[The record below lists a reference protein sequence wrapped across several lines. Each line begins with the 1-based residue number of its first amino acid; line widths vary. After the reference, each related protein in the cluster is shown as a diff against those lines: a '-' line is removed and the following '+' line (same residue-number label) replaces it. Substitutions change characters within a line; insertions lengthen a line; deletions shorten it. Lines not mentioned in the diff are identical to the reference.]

1 MNDEQALVDEIVRRV
16 LEQLPGVAAA
26 LRIETSPA
34 GSSSPAPVSSAAVI
48 PVATSPAAERL
59 PPDPPRTEPVFAETN
74 STGRFLAAPTG
85 WNAPPV
91 EVTTST
97 VSVVTTPAPAPVTPS
112 VSVSVSPPPAATPPA
127 SAAVSPGPIS
137 SGPIASAPIAS
148 APIASGTGVAA
159 SAPAAAPDEVLISE
173 RVITAEVL
181 LRDLRG
187 ARRVVI
193 APKAL
198 LTPTANDVIRM
209 RRLDVV
215 RQSAQAAAS
224 TTVRRRWVILVGQSL
239 PAVTAAVGA
248 WRTAGG
254 RLETALVGT
263 AAEAAAR
270 AISAICRGEADEVL
284 VIAAQP
290 ESVACLANR
299 NEAVRGVV
307 LVESAA
313 VARLRESLRPN
324 VWVVDAAPRG
334 GFDLSSLLTHLDR

>member
-26 LRIETSPA
+26 LRTETSPA

-127 SAAVSPGPIS
+127 LAAVSPGPIA
-137 SGPIASAPIAS
+137 SGPIAS

-209 RRLDVV
+209 RRLEVV

>member
-59 PPDPPRTEPVFAETN
+59 PPDPPWTEPVFAETN

-127 SAAVSPGPIS
+127 RAAVSPGPIS
-137 SGPIASAPIAS
+137 SGPIAS

-198 LTPTANDVIRM
+198 LTPTANDVIRT
-209 RRLDVV
+209 RRLEVV
-215 RQSAQAAAS
+215 RQSAQATAS

>member
-16 LEQLPGVAAA
+16 LEQLSGVADT
-26 LRIETSPA
+26 LRTETSHH
-34 GSSSPAPVSSAAVI
+34 GSSPPAPASSPSA
-48 PVATSPAAERL
+48 SPTLELL

-74 STGRFLAAPTG
+74 SSGRFLPPPTG
-85 WNAPPV
+85 WNSPPV

-97 VSVVTTPAPAPVTPS
+97 VSVVSTPAPAPVTPS
-112 VSVSVSPPPAATPPA
+112 VSVSVAPLPAVTPSLALPPA
-127 SAAVSPGPIS
+127 SPA
-137 SGPIASAPIAS
+137 
-148 APIASGTGVAA
+148 VAA
-159 SAPAAAPDEVLISE
+159 SPGMEEEVVISE

-198 LTPTANDVIRM
+198 LTPTANDVIRT
-209 RRLDVV
+209 RRLDIV
-215 RQSAQAAAS
+215 RQSAQATPSS
-224 TTVRRRWVILVGQSL
+224 TSRRRWVILVGQSL

-284 VIAAQP
+284 VISAQP

-307 LVESAA
+307 LVEAAA

-334 GFDLSSLLTHLDR
+334 GFDLSSLLSQLDR

>member
-1 MNDEQALVDEIVRRV
+1 
-16 LEQLPGVAAA
+16 
-26 LRIETSPA
+26 
-34 GSSSPAPVSSAAVI
+34 
-48 PVATSPAAERL
+48 
-59 PPDPPRTEPVFAETN
+59 
-74 STGRFLAAPTG
+74 
-85 WNAPPV
+85 
-91 EVTTST
+91 
-97 VSVVTTPAPAPVTPS
+97 
-112 VSVSVSPPPAATPPA
+112 
-127 SAAVSPGPIS
+127 
-137 SGPIASAPIAS
+137 
-148 APIASGTGVAA
+148 
-159 SAPAAAPDEVLISE
+159 VLISE

-209 RRLDVV
+209 RRLEVV

>member
-127 SAAVSPGPIS
+127 SAAVSPGPIA
-137 SGPIASAPIAS
+137 SGPIAS

-198 LTPTANDVIRM
+198 LTPTANDVIRT
-209 RRLDVV
+209 RRLEVV

>member
-127 SAAVSPGPIS
+127 LAAVSPGPIA
-137 SGPIASAPIAS
+137 SG
-148 APIASGTGVAA
+148 PIASGTGVAA

-209 RRLDVV
+209 RRLEVV

>member
-16 LEQLPGVAAA
+16 LEQLPGVAAT
-26 LRIETSPA
+26 LRTETTPP
-34 GSSSPAPVSSAAVI
+34 GSSSPASANPPSAG
-48 PVATSPAAERL
+48 PASELL

-74 STGRFLAAPTG
+74 SSGRFLPPPTG
-85 WNAPPV
+85 WNSPAV

-97 VSVVTTPAPAPVTPS
+97 VSVVSTPAPAPVTPS
-112 VSVSVSPPPAATPPA
+112 VSVSIAPSPSALPPVALPVASPA
-127 SAAVSPGPIS
+127 
-137 SGPIASAPIAS
+137 
-148 APIASGTGVAA
+148 VAA
-159 SAPAAAPDEVLISE
+159 GTAAADEVVISE

-198 LTPTANDVIRM
+198 LTPTANDVIRT
-209 RRLDVV
+209 RRLEVV
-215 RQSAQAAAS
+215 RQSAQATS
-224 TTVRRRWVILVGQSL
+224 SSTVRRRWVILVGQSL
-239 PAVTAAVGA
+239 PAITAAVGA

-284 VIAAQP
+284 VISAQP

-307 LVESAA
+307 LVEAAA

-334 GFDLSSLLTHLDR
+334 GFDLASLLTQLDW

>member
-1 MNDEQALVDEIVRRV
+1 MNDEQSLVDEIVRRV
-16 LEQLPGVAAA
+16 LEQLPGVAAT
-26 LRIETSPA
+26 LRTETSHH
-34 GSSSPAPVSSAAVI
+34 GSSPPAPASSPSASPAL
-48 PVATSPAAERL
+48 ELL

-74 STGRFLAAPTG
+74 SSGRFLPPPTG
-85 WNAPPV
+85 WNSPPV

-97 VSVVTTPAPAPVTPS
+97 VSVVSTPAPAPVTPS
-112 VSVSVSPPPAATPPA
+112 VSVSVAPSPAVTPSLPLPPA
-127 SAAVSPGPIS
+127 SPAVTASPGMEE
-137 SGPIASAPIAS
+137 
-148 APIASGTGVAA
+148 
-159 SAPAAAPDEVLISE
+159 EVVISE

-198 LTPTANDVIRM
+198 LTPTANDVIRT

-215 RQSAQAAAS
+215 RQSAQATPSS
-224 TTVRRRWVILVGQSL
+224 TSRRRWVILVGQSL

-248 WRTAGG
+248 WRSAGG

-270 AISAICRGEADEVL
+270 AISAICRGEAHEVL
-284 VIAAQP
+284 VISAQP

-307 LVESAA
+307 LVEAAA

-334 GFDLSSLLTHLDR
+334 GFDLSSLLTQLDR

>member
-127 SAAVSPGPIS
+127 SAAVSPGPIA
-137 SGPIASAPIAS
+137 SGPIAS

-209 RRLDVV
+209 RRLEVV

>member
-127 SAAVSPGPIS
+127 RAAVSPGPIA
-137 SGPIASAPIAS
+137 SG
-148 APIASGTGVAA
+148 PIASGTGVAA
-159 SAPAAAPDEVLISE
+159 SATAAAPDEVLISE

-187 ARRVVI
+187 AGRVVI

-209 RRLDVV
+209 RRLEVV
-215 RQSAQAAAS
+215 RQSAQAIAS

-324 VWVVDAAPRG
+324 VWVVDAVPRG

>member
-127 SAAVSPGPIS
+127 LAAVSPGPIA
-137 SGPIASAPIAS
+137 SGPIAS

-198 LTPTANDVIRM
+198 LTPTANDVIRT
-209 RRLDVV
+209 RRLEVV

>member
-127 SAAVSPGPIS
+127 RAAVSPGPIS
-137 SGPIASAPIAS
+137 SGPIAS

-198 LTPTANDVIRM
+198 LTPTANDVIRT
-209 RRLDVV
+209 RRLEVV
-215 RQSAQAAAS
+215 RQSAQATAS

>member
-1 MNDEQALVDEIVRRV
+1 MARARSSLHQSRFRASTGLVDEIVQRV
-16 LEQLPGVAAA
+16 LEQLPGVSAA
-26 LRIETSPA
+26 LRTETGPA
-34 GSSSPAPVSSAAVI
+34 ATGNSSSVNPSTGSSLSKQ
-48 PVATSPAAERL
+48 L

-85 WNAPPV
+85 WNSPPV
-91 EVTTST
+91 EVTTSA
-97 VSVVTTPAPAPVTPS
+97 VSVVTSPAPAPVTPS
-112 VSVSVSPPPAATPPA
+112 VSVSVAPP
-127 SAAVSPGPIS
+127 SA
-137 SGPIASAPIAS
+137 
-148 APIASGTGVAA
+148 
-159 SAPAAAPDEVLISE
+159 APAAASPPIPSAPAVAAPAAADEVRISE

-181 LRDLRG
+181 LRDLGG

-198 LTPTANDVIRM
+198 LTPTANDVIRT
-209 RRLDVV
+209 RRLEVV
-215 RQSAQAAAS
+215 RQSAQATPS

-239 PAVTAAVGA
+239 PSVTAALGA

-254 RLETALVGT
+254 KLETALVGT

-284 VIAAQP
+284 VISAQP
-290 ESVACLANR
+290 ETVACLANR

-307 LVESAA
+307 LGEGAA
-313 VARLRESLRPN
+313 VSRLRDSLRPN
-324 VWVVDAAPRG
+324 VWVVDAAPRS

>member
-26 LRIETSPA
+26 LRTETSPA
-34 GSSSPAPVSSAAVI
+34 GSSSPAPVNSAAVI
-48 PVATSPAAERL
+48 PVATSPAAELL
-59 PPDPPRTEPVFAETN
+59 PPDPARTEPVFAETN

-127 SAAVSPGPIS
+127 RAAVSPGPIA
-137 SGPIASAPIAS
+137 SGPIASGPIS
-148 APIASGTGVAA
+148 SGTGVAA

-187 ARRVVI
+187 AGRVVI

-198 LTPTANDVIRM
+198 LTPTANDIIRM
-209 RRLDVV
+209 RRLEVV
-215 RQSAQAAAS
+215 RQSAQAIAS

-334 GFDLSSLLTHLDR
+334 GVDLSSLLTHLDR

>member
-97 VSVVTTPAPAPVTPS
+97 VSVITTPAPAPVTPT

-127 SAAVSPGPIS
+127 RAAVSPGPIA
-137 SGPIASAPIAS
+137 SGPIASG
-148 APIASGTGVAA
+148 PIASGTGVAA

-198 LTPTANDVIRM
+198 LTPTANDVIRT
-209 RRLDVV
+209 RRLEVV

>member
-16 LEQLPGVAAA
+16 LEQLPGVAAV
-26 LRIETSPA
+26 LRSEVPPPLSGTTSSVPA
-34 GSSSPAPVSSAAVI
+34 VPVASVAAAAV
-48 PVATSPAAERL
+48 PGTSVSPGEEL

-85 WNAPPV
+85 WNSPPV
-91 EVTTST
+91 ELTTST
-97 VSVVTTPAPAPVTPS
+97 VSVVSTPAPAPVTPAI
-112 VSVSVSPPPAATPPA
+112 SVSVSPPPAAVPVVSPPV
-127 SAAVSPGPIS
+127 SAAPLS
-137 SGPIASAPIAS
+137 SGP
-148 APIASGTGVAA
+148 VAV
-159 SAPAAAPDEVLISE
+159 APASTVGADEVLISE

-198 LTPTANDVIRM
+198 LTPTANDVIRT
-209 RRLDVV
+209 RRLEVV
-215 RQSAQAAAS
+215 RQSAQAAVSPTA
-224 TTVRRRWVILVGQSL
+224 RRRWLILVGQSL
-239 PAVTAAVGA
+239 PSVTAAVAA

-254 RLETALVGT
+254 KLETALVGT

-284 VIAAQP
+284 VVAAQP
-290 ESVACLANR
+290 ESVACFANR

-307 LVESAA
+307 LADAAA
-313 VARLRESLRPN
+313 VSRLRDSLRPN
-324 VWVVDAAPRG
+324 VWVVDATPRG
-334 GFDLSSLLTHLDR
+334 GFDLGSLLTHLDR

>member
-127 SAAVSPGPIS
+127 LAAVSPGPIA
-137 SGPIASAPIAS
+137 SGPIAS

-209 RRLDVV
+209 RRLEVV

>member
-26 LRIETSPA
+26 LRTETSPA
-34 GSSSPAPVSSAAVI
+34 GSSSPAAVSSAAVI
-48 PVATSPAAERL
+48 PVATSPAAELL
-59 PPDPPRTEPVFAETN
+59 PPDPARTEPVFAETN

-97 VSVVTTPAPAPVTPS
+97 VSVVTTPAPAPVTPT

-127 SAAVSPGPIS
+127 RAAVSPGPIS
-137 SGPIASAPIAS
+137 SG
-148 APIASGTGVAA
+148 PIASGTGVAA

-187 ARRVVI
+187 AGRVVI

-209 RRLDVV
+209 RRLEVV
-215 RQSAQAAAS
+215 RQSAQAIAS

-324 VWVVDAAPRG
+324 VWVVDAVPRG

>member
-127 SAAVSPGPIS
+127 SAAVSPGPIA

-148 APIASGTGVAA
+148 ETGVAA

-198 LTPTANDVIRM
+198 LTPTANDVIRT
-209 RRLDVV
+209 RRLEVV

>member
-16 LEQLPGVAAA
+16 LEQLPGVAAT
-26 LRIETSPA
+26 LRTETSSP
-34 GSSSPAPVSSAAVI
+34 GSSAPASASSQSATLQSTSSAL
-48 PVATSPAAERL
+48 ELL

-74 STGRFLAAPTG
+74 SSGRFLPPPTG
-85 WNAPPV
+85 WNSPSV

-97 VSVVTTPAPAPVTPS
+97 VSVVATPAPAPVTPS
-112 VSVSVSPPPAATPPA
+112 VAVSVAPPPAAPAAVAVAPA
-127 SAAVSPGPIS
+127 SPA
-137 SGPIASAPIAS
+137 
-148 APIASGTGVAA
+148 VAA
-159 SAPAAAPDEVLISE
+159 GPAAAEEVVISE
-173 RVITAEVL
+173 RVITAEIL

-187 ARRVVI
+187 ARRLVL

-198 LTPTANDVIRM
+198 LTPTAKDVIRT
-209 RRLDVV
+209 RRLEVV
-215 RQSAQAAAS
+215 RQAPQGTPS
-224 TTVRRRWVILVGQSL
+224 TTVRRRWVILVGQAL

-263 AAEAAAR
+263 PAEAAAR

-284 VIAAQP
+284 VISAQP

-307 LVESAA
+307 LVEAPA

>member
-148 APIASGTGVAA
+148 GTGVAA

-198 LTPTANDVIRM
+198 LTPTANDVIRT
-209 RRLDVV
+209 RRLEVV

>member
-1 MNDEQALVDEIVRRV
+1 
-16 LEQLPGVAAA
+16 
-26 LRIETSPA
+26 
-34 GSSSPAPVSSAAVI
+34 
-48 PVATSPAAERL
+48 
-59 PPDPPRTEPVFAETN
+59 
-74 STGRFLAAPTG
+74 
-85 WNAPPV
+85 
-91 EVTTST
+91 
-97 VSVVTTPAPAPVTPS
+97 
-112 VSVSVSPPPAATPPA
+112 
-127 SAAVSPGPIS
+127 
-137 SGPIASAPIAS
+137 
-148 APIASGTGVAA
+148 
-159 SAPAAAPDEVLISE
+159 VLISE

-187 ARRVVI
+187 AGRVVI

-198 LTPTANDVIRM
+198 LTPTANDIIRM
-209 RRLDVV
+209 RRLEVV
-215 RQSAQAAAS
+215 RQSAQAIAS

-334 GFDLSSLLTHLDR
+334 GVDLSSLLTHLDR

>member
-1 MNDEQALVDEIVRRV
+1 MNDELALVDEIVRRV

-26 LRIETSPA
+26 LRTETSPA
-34 GSSSPAPVSSAAVI
+34 GTGNSASVNPSAASL
-48 PVATSPAAERL
+48 PSEPL
-59 PPDPPRTEPVFAETN
+59 PPDPPQTEPVFAETN

-85 WNAPPV
+85 WNTPPV

-97 VSVVTTPAPAPVTPS
+97 VSVVTSPAPAPVTPS
-112 VSVSVSPPPAATPPA
+112 VTVSVAPPPAAPAVPPA
-127 SAAVSPGPIS
+127 IPSTPAV
-137 SGPIASAPIAS
+137 AP
-148 APIASGTGVAA
+148 
-159 SAPAAAPDEVLISE
+159 PAATDEVLISE

-181 LRDLRG
+181 LRDLGG

-198 LTPTANDVIRM
+198 LTPTANDVIRT
-209 RRLDVV
+209 RRLEVV
-215 RQSAQAAAS
+215 RQSAQATPS

-239 PAVTAAVGA
+239 PSVTAAVGA

-254 RLETALVGT
+254 KLETALVGT

-284 VIAAQP
+284 VISAQP
-290 ESVACLANR
+290 ETVACLANR

-307 LVESAA
+307 LGEPAA
-313 VARLRESLRPN
+313 VSRVRDSLRPN
-324 VWVVDAAPRG
+324 VWVVDAAPRS

>member
-148 APIASGTGVAA
+148 GTGVAA

-209 RRLDVV
+209 RRLEVV